1 MPSFPLKPCTPNY
14 RNASQTPPPTRE
26 MKALSFVV
34 LGTIGQR
41 SIYPYYR
48 TAHLHLSCA
57 IASRLLQDDGYASEI
72 ASHVV
77 DHFLSSVSKNEY
89 PPLLRRVMD
98 DTINIDEEAASADWI
113 NQLFVPIYGMSGNL
127 TRPNNSASISPNNRS
142 TRPRRSSISKQRTN
156 LKITLAYR
164 GKDFC
169 GWEDQ
174 RHDLYRSAK
183 NDGER
188 MNSCIDQFIPALPS
202 VQGTLADALHTLLA
216 TNNNA
221 NIITDHTLRDDGLDK
236 SSPLQDSVAATLVRQ
251 HRKHNTHSDR
261 PIEIKVAGRTDAG
274 VSAIG
279 QVCRIRT
286 WSDIKNIN
294 GGIEKHVQQLVN
306 EHIAANRRGGISSV
320 GLHIQSVECVGDEFH
335 PTFGATARAYVYLLD
350 LPMNEYYDDEHS
362 YNKAQGILSLVSVPR
377 MNSLLQTLVNRELDY
392 IAMSY
397 GKVKSQTTLCN
408 LFHARASIV
417 ELVCCSDRFDY
428 DGGSSSLLSQ
438 TRSRAICIELVGSR
452 FLRRMI
458 RILVATVMREANCS
472 SYVDDFALLNIIH
485 ARDRNLAARPAPP
498 DGLLFVGA
506 DFSPVYSAK
515 CLSPHSPPS
524 DA

>member
-1 MPSFPLKPCTPNY
+1 MEDANNISEV
-14 RNASQTPPPTRE
+14 RDSDHASRKKAG

-41 SIYPYYR
+41 SIYYR
-48 TAHLHLSCA
+48 TAHLYLSCA
-57 IASRLLQDDGYASEI
+57 PSKLLQDDGYAFET
-72 ASHVV
+72 ASNVV
-77 DHFLSSVSKNEY
+77 DHFLLPATTTNEY

-98 DTINIDEEAASADWI
+98 DTINIDVEAASADWI
-113 NQLFVPIYGMSGNL
+113 NQLFAPIYGMSGNSIR
-127 TRPNNSASISPNNRS
+127 TNNSASILPNNRS
-142 TRPRRSSISKQRTN
+142 TKQRTN

-183 NDGER
+183 NDGKR
-188 MNSCIDQFIPALPS
+188 MKSCIDQFIPALPS

-221 NIITDHTLRDDGLDK
+221 NIITDYAL
-236 SSPLQDSVAATLVRQ
+236 AATLVRR

-261 PIEIKVAGRTDAG
+261 PIKIKVAGRTDAG

-286 WSDIKNIN
+286 WSDIRNIN

-306 EHIAANRRGGISSV
+306 EHIAANRRGDISSA

-335 PTFGATARAYVYLLD
+335 PTFGAKCRAYAYLFD
-350 LPMNEYYDDEHS
+350 LPMSEDNNNEHT
-362 YNKAQGILSLVSVPR
+362 YNKAQGILSLVSIPR
-377 MNSLLQTLVNRELDY
+377 MNAILQTLVNRELDY

-397 GKVKSQTTLCN
+397 GKVKSQTTLCT

-417 ELVCCSDRFDY
+417 ELVCCSDRLDY
-428 DGGSSSLLSQ
+428 AGGSPSLLSK
-438 TRSRAICIELVGSR
+438 TRRRAVCIELVGDR
-452 FLRRMI
+452 FLRRMV
-458 RILVATVMREANCS
+458 RILVATVMREADCS
-472 SYVDDFALLNIIH
+472 SYIDNFALLNIIL
-485 ARDRNLAARPAPP
+485 ARDRNLAAKPAPP

-506 DFSPVYSAK
+506 DFSSRCK
-515 CLSPHSPPS
+515 
-524 DA
+524 